1 MDDRNFPRYSFLQL
15 ERIHRRFPV
24 FYVPELP
31 LALCYLSIFFGARRE
46 TLTHYQVVK
55 LSFIQKV
62 IARTDNVPLRRP
74 FAALIRPGNLVSTP
88 SVMKPSR
95 PYIPPNNLPHT
106 WATNDTK

>member
-1 MDDRNFPRYSFLQL
+1 MDDRNFPRYSFLRL

-24 FYVPELP
+24 FYLPELP
-31 LALCYLSIFFGARRE
+31 LALCYLSIFFGEGRE

-55 LSFIQKV
+55 LSFIQIEV
-62 IARTDNVPLRRP
+62 IARTDSVPLRRP
-74 FAALIRPGNLVSTP
+74 FAALIRPRNLVSTP

-95 PYIPPNNLPHT
+95 AYIPPNLPHT